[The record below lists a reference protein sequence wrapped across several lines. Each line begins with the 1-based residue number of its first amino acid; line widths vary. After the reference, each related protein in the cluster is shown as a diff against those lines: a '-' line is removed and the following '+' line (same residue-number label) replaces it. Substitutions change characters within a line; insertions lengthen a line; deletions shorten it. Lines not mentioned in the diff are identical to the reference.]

1 MYEIQPYTLAKAKQ
15 AGLIIKPSKNRKK
28 KIDVYD
34 KNNTFL
40 KSIGDITYSDYPTY
54 LKEEGVK
61 KANERRRLYHLRHTK
76 DSLGENLAKY
86 LLW

>member
-1 MYEIQPYTLAKAKQ
+1 MYEIQPYTRAKAKQ
-15 AGLIIKPSKNRKK
+15 AGLIIVPSKNPKK

-40 KSIGDITYSDYPTY
+40 KSIGDISYSDYATY
-54 LKEEGVK
+54 LKEEGAK